1 MLLIIICLSIWMIA
15 IGLSIIDNKVGLWR
29 NEDPIIAV
37 IVLNFFYTIV
47 LLLIFSISHIGV
59 SNNIE
64 QSRMRY
70 ESLCKR
76 NEICAS
82 NYEKVSQSELIKDI
96 TEWNQEVYNTKYWT
110 DNIWTSWLFSKK
122 YADSLEYIEY
132 KGEN

>member
-1 MLLIIICLSIWMIA
+1 MLLIIICLSIWIIS
-15 IGLSIIDNKVGLWR
+15 IGLSIIDSKVGLWR

-70 ESLCKR
+70 KSLCKR

-122 YADSLEYIEY
+122 YADSLKYIEY